1 MGYPHGTLLDFFLI
15 LCLTLEIKTLKN
27 DCDCFGVTE
36 LGIMCKG
43 LSLKSSLEPSFKICK
58 PELFFPDSTFKLII
72 RDSESLQSLDL
83 SKDFGEGLPSQ
94 FISEI
99 QIVNN
104 SHLRRIVLC
113 DPQISS
119 CGDVFPVLETLD
131 LRNNFVSDSIS
142 PTTLFDIPTLKQ
154 IYLSGNPWSC
164 FSKDNNQSSH
174 KLSWLLS
181 SFKRSLIQDDPTC
194 SKPKSNAWHQNH
206 ARSGSHSSNVT
217 LHYFLEFNETLRK
230 RCPQNCICLTINI
243 NRPLLVKVSCVGLNL
258 TKLPDVLPPNTSDLD
273 VSYNKLKS
281 IGELRT
287 NRDYHNLSKLRAVK
301 NKITSL
307 SDLRGSPF
315 MRNRPTTI
323 NFQNNSITHF
333 DVDLMGPL
341 LSEMRNK
348 NFHGSV
354 DFLFFGNP
362 LDCNCKNLTKL
373 QQFLYKYKLYFR
385 DADLL
390 ACGVDQSPI
399 LIQIDYTQF
408 CETSIDYMWI
418 VIVGELILLILVLS
432 RLTYDVINYRRSGE
446 LPWLAKHM
454 YLGCTYA
461 GLRKST
467 LPTLFRNTECQSNC
481 NRANSSLHE
490 DARRLDDENDENHR
504 HSHEDNSSKTS
515 RTFILREAFRP
526 KRLTVITGSSSSR
539 SDQQED
545 FELGDSCI

>member
-1 MGYPHGTLLDFFLI
+1 MIQLAQNQNQMHGIRTMQDPDLI
-15 LCLTLEIKTLKN
+15 
-27 DCDCFGVTE
+27 
-36 LGIMCKG
+36 
-43 LSLKSSLEPSFKICK
+43 
-58 PELFFPDSTFKLII
+58 
-72 RDSESLQSLDL
+72 
-83 SKDFGEGLPSQ
+83 
-94 FISEI
+94 
-99 QIVNN
+99 
-104 SHLRRIVLC
+104 
-113 DPQISS
+113 
-119 CGDVFPVLETLD
+119 
-131 LRNNFVSDSIS
+131 
-142 PTTLFDIPTLKQ
+142 
-154 IYLSGNPWSC
+154 
-164 FSKDNNQSSH
+164 
-174 KLSWLLS
+174 
-181 SFKRSLIQDDPTC
+181 
-194 SKPKSNAWHQNH
+194 A
-206 ARSGSHSSNVT
+206 
-217 LHYFLEFNETLRK
+217 
-230 RCPQNCICLTINI
+230 NCICLTINI

-287 NRDYHNLSKLRAVK
+287 NH
-301 NKITSL
+301 
-307 SDLRGSPF
+307 LRGSPF

-408 CETSIDYMWI
+408 CETNIDYMWI

-446 LPWLAKHM
+446 LPWLAK
-454 YLGCTYA
+454 TY
-461 GLRKST
+461 
-467 LPTLFRNTECQSNC
+467 CQSNC